1 MSSEVGDSNLV
12 LFTSSHFMTNMY
24 KCLLLYFELIK
35 VLLMILTF
43 IVTR

>member
-1 MSSEVGDSNLV
+1 M
-12 LFTSSHFMTNMY
+12 LFSSSHFMTNMY

-35 VLLMILTF
+35 VLLMILIL

>member
-1 MSSEVGDSNLV
+1 MMFGG
-12 LFTSSHFMTNMY
+12 SHFMTNMY

-35 VLLMILTF
+35 VNLLIISTL